1 MIKDAARRSVETEN
15 NFVLKYGARGINMF
29 ILIGIVSP
37 RKGCF

>member
-15 NFVLKYGARGINMF
+15 NFVLTYGARGINIF
-29 ILIGIVSP
+29 ILIVSP